1 MTKKSIREIAMAWRE
16 DKRPYVKQSTF
27 AAYMLILENHLLPY
41 FGESDALSE
50 KAVQDFVLQKL
61 KGHSYCAQN
70 GDEVRSK
77 TRMDELF
84 RMGHKIS
91 YNRKEQGAGGVDCS
105 PSQENI
111 GLHSSKFHIP

>member
-1 MTKKSIREIAMAWRE
+1 
-16 DKRPYVKQSTF
+16 
-27 AAYMLILENHLLPY
+27 
-41 FGESDALSE
+41 
-50 KAVQDFVLQKL
+50 
-61 KGHSYCAQN
+61 
-70 GDEVRSK
+70 
-77 TRMDELF
+77 MDELF